1 MLDDRIHRT
10 HRVYWTSQGTDP
22 VRKHPVFGKKG
33 GELAD
38 SNFKYLDERVAK
50 FAEQGLIN
58 PGNLQG
64 SVMDLMSK
72 ISRLEDG
79 HEDQLVEIA
88 RNTVMEL
95 YNIKPEKLNV
105 TKEELFQFSIG
116 PTDEEIVPARMWENK
131 SRTGVLCEEQEDDHT
146 NRSVNKIMMSQGA
159 AMQGYLQVWD
169 MESVRNGIMRL
180 QPNNPR
186 KGEKLLQLYKAF
198 SYASLYGHFV
208 LDFTRGSDRP
218 LGGSTRSKY
227 KEQNDETSGDF
238 WDFLSEHRYLSKE
251 FLLKEQEDKPK
262 RRGIGGFIIKASGMN
277 LAILIQEG
285 IKGTIEALLASR
297 KASAEGKAPLIQK
310 MTHEIPYFHVGPEL
324 WRRLLKHRPKD
335 AKGAILPTGSVVML
349 ISEMEDSEQKGLF
362 SALAYMPEE
371 VPKLMVKK
379 MVQLDWVYPED
390 WGFSYEDLGL
400 PNPEADKPE
409 FEFNEEPDEDEDLY

>member
-1 MLDDRIHRT
+1 
-10 HRVYWTSQGTDP
+10 
-22 VRKHPVFGKKG
+22 VFSKKG

-38 SNFKYLDERVAK
+38 FNFKYLDERVTK
-50 FAEQGLIN
+50 LAEQGLIN
-58 PGNLQG
+58 PRNLHD

-131 SRTGVLCEEQEDDHT
+131 SRTGVLYEEEEDDHT

-169 MESVRNGIMRL
+169 MESVRNGLMQL
-180 QPNNPR
+180 EPNNPR

-208 LDFTRGSDRP
+208 LDMTRGSDRP

-227 KEQNDETSGDF
+227 KEQSDETSGDF

-310 MTHEIPYFHVGPEL
+310 MTQEIPYFHVGPEL

-335 AKGAILPTGSVVML
+335 TNGAILPTGSVVML
-349 ISEMEDSEQKGLF
+349 ISEMADSEQKGLF

-390 WGFSYEDLGL
+390 WGMTYEDLGL

-409 FEFNEEPDEDEDLY
+409 FEFNEEPDEDEDL